1 MWRKAYQRADF
12 IKTYSG
18 HTECSIFSNINEGKS
33 KFLLLVS
40 VQSTY
45 KTNMHSGEIAIW
57 SPWSFLYCL
66 VQVLFLK
73 PWNSKGFLTL
83 QNLKFQWRKCLD
95 VNLHKNTSDACLH
108 EIVGIVSKTISF
120 PWGCKPNIGVLLL
133 NRKSWCLR
141 PLNLISGSQRMHW
154 TIQIVQWQQL
164 SQPGEL

>member
-1 MWRKAYQRADF
+1 MWGKTYQRVDF
-12 IKTYSG
+12 IKTCSG

-33 KFLLLVS
+33 KFLLLVN
-40 VQSTY
+40 VQS
-45 KTNMHSGEIAIW
+45 KTSMHNGEIPIW
-57 SPWSFLYCL
+57 NPWSFLYCL
-66 VQVLFLK
+66 LHILFWK

-95 VNLHKNTSDACLH
+95 VSLHRDIFDACLY

-120 PWGCKPNIGVLLL
+120 PWRCKPNIGVLLL

-141 PLNLISGSQRMHW
+141 PLSLISGSQRMHW
-154 TIQIVQWQQL
+154 TIQIVRWQQL